1 VRIAWGVSL
10 GGRREVIDGG
20 CLEPSLDVGFDV
32 RVKSWI
38 DGDAKIIEEEEE
50 TTM

>member
-1 VRIAWGVSL
+1 MVDAL
-10 GGRREVIDGG
+10 NH
-20 CLEPSLDVGFDV
+20 LLHVGFDV

-50 TTM
+50 TTMRSMLDFFLM